1 MAIVRWDPLKD
12 LISIQERINR
22 MFDDTLATRK
32 NSPQTDWIPPVDVLE
47 TEKDVVLIVEVPGM
61 KEEDID
67 IQISDNI
74 LTIKGERKLPE
85 NAAENY
91 YRLERP
97 YGKFVRSFQLPENVD
112 VNKVKASLKD
122 GILKISIAK
131 SEKEK
136 PKVINVIKED

>member
-12 LISIQERINR
+12 LVSIQERINR
-22 MFDDTLATRK
+22 LFDDALSSRK
-32 NSPQTDWIPPVDVLE
+32 SGVQSDWIPPVDVLE
-47 TEKDVVLIVEVPGM
+47 TEKGVLLIVEVPGL
-61 KEEDID
+61 KEDDID

-74 LTIKGERKLPE
+74 LTIKGERKLPDVE
-85 NAAENY
+85 KENY

-97 YGKFVRSFQLPENVD
+97 YGKFSRSFQLPDNVD

-122 GILKISIAK
+122 GILKISLEK

>member
-12 LISIQERINR
+12 LVSIQERINR
-22 MFDDTLATRK
+22 LFDDALTSRK
-32 NSPQTDWIPPVDVLE
+32 SGVQSDWIPPVDVLE
-47 TEKDVVLIVEVPGM
+47 TEKGVLLIVEVPGL
-61 KEEDID
+61 KEDDID

-74 LTIKGERKLPE
+74 LTIKGERKLPDVE
-85 NAAENY
+85 KENY

-97 YGKFVRSFQLPENVD
+97 YGKFSRSFQLPDNVD

-122 GILKISIAK
+122 GILKISLEK

>member
-47 TEKDVVLIVEVPGM
+47 TEQDVVLIVEVPGM